1 MVKNLRR
8 ALPVTIILVMVLGLL
23 PTGFTFANDA
33 EITLTSVMLQAEPV
47 TLYSTDSS
55 QISTLD
61 PQRADDTVSITQIEN
76 LFLGLTN
83 YDPLNPGG
91 ITPELATE
99 WTTSEDGLTW
109 TFTLRDDVPWVRWDP
124 VTDTATELRKVT
136 AADVVYGIKRA
147 CDPRLAAYYSNMA
160 KQIVKG
166 CDVVFDTPTEEITPE
181 SFDAVAVEAPDD
193 TTVVVTLQFPAGYFL
208 SQTPMWIYRP
218 VPQEVIEEYGDNWT
232 EVGNIVTNGAFVMDE
247 WVRGVRR
254 VYYANP
260 LYPAD
265 LRGPGNLER
274 IVTTIVED
282 QGTRFALYQDNQI
295 DTGPVPTAELQS
307 ILDDP
312 AYADQLKQV
321 ADLAVFYF
329 GFAVNK
335 APFDNVSARRAFS
348 AAVDRNAFVQEVRQN
363 RGIPMIHFTPP
374 GMFGAPPI
382 NEVGVGYD
390 PEFAR
395 AQFAEAGYPN
405 CENFPNVEIVVY
417 TGAGPWA
424 EFLSASVER
433 ELGCD
438 PNLLTIEQQ
447 EFSVLLETVDKNN
460 PPEDRPNL
468 WTLGWGPDY
477 ADANNW
483 VNEVLYCEGQN
494 DFTRP
499 CSEVDDLIVQAARE
513 SDPEARIELYYR
525 IEEGLFGPEGVQ
537 PIIPLFLRLDYV
549 LLKPWYQAPVETDGL
564 FGGAHWD
571 WRTIDQEAQTAGRAG

>member
-1 MVKNLRR
+1 MFKNTFR
-8 ALPVTIILVMVLGLL
+8 AFSFAMVLTMIVALV
-23 PTGFTFANDA
+23 PTGLTFANDA
-33 EITLTSVMLQAEPV
+33 DVNLTTTLRQDEPI

-55 QISTLD
+55 QVSTLD
-61 PQRADDTVSITQIEN
+61 PQRADDSVSIGVIEN
-76 LFLGLTN
+76 IFLGLTN
-83 YDPLNPGG
+83 YDPMVPGNV
-91 ITPELATE
+91 IAELATS
-99 WTTSEDGLTW
+99 WDTSDDGLTW

-124 VTDTATELRKVT
+124 VADEGEVLRMVT
-136 AADVVYGIKRA
+136 AADVEYGFKRA

-160 KQIVKG
+160 KQIIEG
-166 CDVVFDTPTEEITPE
+166 CDVLFDTPVEEITPE
-181 SFDAVAVEAPDD
+181 SYDVVNVHALDD
-193 TTVVVTLQFPAGYFL
+193 TTLEVNMQFAAGYFF

-232 EVGNIVTNGAFVMDE
+232 EVGNIVTNGPFVIDE
-247 WVRGVRR
+247 FVLGVRR
-254 VYYANP
+254 VFLRNP
-260 LYPAD
+260 YYPAD
-265 LRGPGNLER
+265 MAGPGNLER
-274 IVTTIVED
+274 YIQTIVED

-295 DTGPVPTAELQS
+295 DTSGVPVAELQAV
-307 ILDDP
+307 LED
-312 AYADQLKQV
+312 AEYAEELNQV

-335 APFDNVSARRAFS
+335 APFDNVNARRAFY

-395 AQFAEAGYPN
+395 AQMAEAGYPD
-405 CENFPNVEIVVY
+405 CEGFPNVEFVTY
-417 TGAGPWA
+417 TGAGTWA
-424 EFLSASVER
+424 EFLAASVER

-438 PNLLTIEQQ
+438 PNIMTIEQQ

-499 CSEVDDLIVQAARE
+499 CSEVDDLIIEAAQE
-513 SDPEARIELYYR
+513 SDPEARIEMYYR
-525 IEEGLFGPEGVQ
+525 VEEMLFGPEGVV

-549 LLKPWYQAPVETDGL
+549 LTKPWYDVPIETDGL

-571 WRTIDQEAQTAGRAG
+571 WRSIDQEAQMAAREG